1 MNSMPLKSILSLYAC
16 MVLSLAQPAIRVD
29 VQLVTVSA
37 TVRDSHGALVTN
49 LAQDDFELIEDGVP
63 QKIAYF
69 KLSSQIPLQLGL
81 LVDVSGSQDHSSKQH
96 RSDLERFLHD
106 VLGPDDRAFL
116 LCFGNRLRLASD
128 LTASPQEILDA
139 LQRFDKE
146 SRHLPELG
154 PTAEIREEGTAFY
167 DAIYYG
173 VKEKLTAADKG
184 RRALIVFSDGEDNA
198 SAHHMLDAIESAQ
211 GADVLLYGMRYT
223 ETKKGKLTARNKYG
237 TGVMDRL
244 ALETG
249 ARAFDAK
256 RGDPGDLFR
265 QIGEELRSSYEIGY
279 YSTNSAKDSSF
290 RKVSVRLKREGLSA
304 RAKTGYFVR

>member
-1 MNSMPLKSILSLYAC
+1 MTLRSISPLYVFVAICS
-16 MVLSLAQPAIRVD
+16 AQPAIRVD

-37 TVRDSHGALVTN
+37 TVRDERNALVTG
-49 LAQDDFELIEDGVP
+49 LTQEDFEIVEDGVS

-69 KLSSQIPLQLGL
+69 KLSSQVPLQIGL
-81 LVDVSGSQDHSSKQH
+81 LVDVSGSQDRSSKQH
-96 RSDLERFLHD
+96 RVDLERFLHD

-116 LCFGNRLRLASD
+116 LCFGNHLRLASD
-128 LTASPQEILDA
+128 LTVSPQQILDA
-139 LQRFDKE
+139 LQRFDKD

-154 PTAEIREEGTAFY
+154 PAAEIREGGTAFY

-173 VKEKLTAADKG
+173 VTEKLAAVDKG
-184 RRALIVFSDGEDNA
+184 RRALIIFSDGEDNA

-211 GADVLLYGMRYT
+211 SADVLLYGMRYT

-237 TGVMDRL
+237 TRVMDRL

-249 ARAFDAK
+249 ARAFDASQ
-256 RGDPGDLFR
+256 GDLGDLYR
-265 QIGEELRSSYEIGY
+265 QIGDELRSSYEIGY
-279 YSTNSAKDSSF
+279 YSTNSSNESSF
-290 RKVSVRLKREGLSA
+290 RKISVRMRRPGLAA